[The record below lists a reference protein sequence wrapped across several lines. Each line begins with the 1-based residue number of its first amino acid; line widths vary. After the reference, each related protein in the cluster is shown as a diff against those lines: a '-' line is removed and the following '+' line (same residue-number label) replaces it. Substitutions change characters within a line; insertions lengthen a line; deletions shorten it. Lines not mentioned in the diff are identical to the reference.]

1 MHYISTISKLEI
13 EGGCLTL
20 SATTRRHYG
29 HATEVVVIDQQLGY
43 IPIPKNGSTSIRQM
57 LTLAGVPHTS
67 IYDTANDPVKFFKQ
81 FDNIKLFTVIRRD
94 SEQRLLSGI
103 NEYLTRT
110 HQLFNDS
117 MLLNLP
123 LDEHSAYQ
131 ASYLIGVDLTTV
143 DILTLYNVE
152 QYINNYLGIKLIMP
166 RQNKSAANDI
176 ESLRQ
181 RIANLPNFTNYLEGE
196 KSTVD
201 SIIGFKLKP
210 KPVTLG
216 HQ

>member
-20 SATTRRHYG
+20 STPTRRPYG

-57 LTLAGVPHTS
+57 LTVAGVPHTS
-67 IYDTANDPVKFFKQ
+67 IYDTTNDPIKFFKQ

-94 SEQRLLSGI
+94 CERRLLSGI

-110 HQLFNDS
+110 QQLFNDS

-131 ASYLIGVDLTTV
+131 ASYLIGADLTTLDV
-143 DILTLYNVE
+143 LTLHNVE
-152 QYINNYLGIKLIMP
+152 QYINNYLGTTLTMP

-181 RIANLPNFTNYLEGE
+181 RIVDLPDFKNYLLGE
-196 KSTVD
+196 QSTLD
-201 SIIGFKLKP
+201 SIIRFKLKP
-210 KPVTLG
+210 KPIPLS
-216 HQ
+216 H